1 LEAGLQI
8 ASSLDTLF
16 DPNLSSCRQE
26 HSWQEITT
34 PAMMDVRFF
43 TGGLG
48 KLMILD
54 ENEVWLCDN
63 RDSCAPAG
71 DMICYVYN
79 EQLERFEALALN
91 SRLQFA

>member
-1 LEAGLQI
+1 
-8 ASSLDTLF
+8 
-16 DPNLSSCRQE
+16 
-26 HSWQEITT
+26 
-34 PAMMDVRFF
+34 MMDVRFF

-71 DMICYVYN
+71 DMMCYVYS
-79 EQLERFEALALN
+79 EQLERFPSYSLEVAAAEQRASALRVLGAAPGAATCGG
-91 SRLQFA
+91 RRF